1 MHLCT
6 NPDPTI
12 GLVREFEEKAARTG
26 RRSLVKDAQ
35 RYAEEIGMKLDQQ
48 HPEPIGHTKED
59 EVMGKQKIGE

>member
-35 RYAEEIGMKLDQQ
+35 RYAEEIEMKLDLQ